1 LIWRN
6 FLRPIPCDFA
16 SNPLTTAQAK
26 LSSARERLSHWMIWA
41 MSTYRL
47 DKLFSPR
54 SVAVVGASPRETS
67 PGRAVLRNLRSA
79 GFKGSIGLVNPHYG
93 EIEGIKAVKTI
104 QELPQGPDLLVIAT
118 PPKSVPGI
126 VAAAGE
132 KGVATAIIITAGLG
146 HGEGSLAD
154 ACEQAARATGLRL
167 VGPNCLGVLS
177 SRVKLNASFA
187 ARMPPA
193 GELALISQSGAI
205 TAGLI
210 EWSAAHDI
218 GFSAAVSL
226 GDKIDVDFGDLLDFF
241 AFDGRTRAILLYIES
256 VNNARKFMSAARAAA
271 RIKPVVVVKSGR
283 HAQGAKAAQTHTG
296 ALAGADAV
304 YDAAFRRAGLLR
316 VLDLDELFAAAETLG
331 RVRPFPGKRLAVL
344 TNGGG
349 VGVLAVDRLADLG
362 GTLAGISPDTMKR
375 LDATLPPIWSRANP
389 IDIAGDADARRYTA
403 AFEALLEDPQND
415 AVLVMNVP
423 TALASAEAAAKSIVA
438 AAQGHRNSLI
448 GPKPIFAAWVGTS
461 EAMTPIFEAA
471 GIPSYATESD
481 AVRGFMHLVR
491 YREAQEAL
499 MATPPSLAQDFK
511 PDVATAHSIVEAAVR
526 RGRTWLDPIEST
538 RLLAAYFI
546 PIASA
551 QLARNADEATAAARP
566 FLAEGT
572 GVVAK
577 ILLPD
582 IVHKSEVGGV
592 RLNLT
597 SECAVRD
604 AVTDIIARARAV
616 RPDARITGVTIHPMV
631 LRLKARELIAGIA
644 DDPTFGPVIVFGRG
658 GTAVEVIG
666 DKALALP
673 PLDLELARD
682 LIGRTRVSRVL
693 RAYRDVPAADIDAI
707 ALLLVKLAQ
716 LAADLPEIRELDL
729 NPVLADQNGLIAVD
743 ARIAVATVEPARRGP
758 SSHPRFAIRPY
769 PKEWERHA
777 QLRDGTKIFVRPVRP
792 EDEPLYGPFFA
803 AVTPEDLRLR
813 FFAPVKEFGHTFI
826 ARFTQIDYARAMAFL
841 AIEETSG
848 KMLGVVRMHA
858 DANYERGEYAIL
870 VRSDVKGRGL
880 GFLLMQMIIEY
891 ARAEGLQIIEGQV
904 LSENARMLAMCKELG
919 FEIATDP
926 CDPDMC
932 AVRLALSS
940 S

>member
-1 LIWRN
+1 
-6 FLRPIPCDFA
+6 
-16 SNPLTTAQAK
+16 
-26 LSSARERLSHWMIWA
+26 

-67 PGRAVLRNLRSA
+67 PGRAVLRNLASA
-79 GFKGSIGLVNPHYG
+79 GFEGSVSLVNPHYG
-93 EIEGIKAVKTI
+93 EIEGIEAVKTI
-104 QELPQGPDLLVIAT
+104 QELRQAPDLIVIAA
-118 PPKSVPGI
+118 PPRSVPGI

-154 ACEQAARATGLRL
+154 ACEKAARATGLRL

-177 SRVKLNASFA
+177 SRAKLNASFA

-193 GELALISQSGAI
+193 GGLALVSQSGAI
-205 TAGLI
+205 AAGLI

-226 GDKIDVDFGDLLDFF
+226 GDKVDVDFGDLLDFF
-241 AFDGRTRAILLYIES
+241 ALDGATRAILLYIES

-304 YDAAFRRAGLLR
+304 YEAAFHRAGLLR

-331 RVRPFPGKRLAVL
+331 RVRPFPGKRLAIL
-344 TNGGG
+344 TNDGG
-349 VGVLAVDRLADLG
+349 VGVLAVDRLADLD
-362 GTLAGISPDTMKR
+362 GTLAALSPATMKQ
-375 LDATLPPIWSRANP
+375 LDAALPPIWSRANP
-389 IDIAGDADARRYTA
+389 VDIAGDADAPRYLA
-403 AFEALLEDPQND
+403 AFEALLEDREND
-415 AVLVMNVP
+415 AILVMNVP
-423 TALASAEAAAKSIVA
+423 TALASADAAARSIA
-438 AAQGHRNSLI
+438 ACAQTHHSSFLR
-448 GPKPIFAAWVGTS
+448 PKPVFAVWVGSSDAT
-461 EAMTPIFEAA
+461 TPIFEAA

-481 AVRGFMHLVR
+481 AARG
-491 YREAQEAL
+491 
-499 MATPPSLAQDFK
+499 
-511 PDVATAHSIVEAAVR
+511 VAEAAVR
-526 RGRTWLDPIEST
+526 RGSTWLDPIEIT
-538 RLLAAYFI
+538 RLLAAYSI
-546 PIASA
+546 PIAPA
-551 QLARNADEATAAARP
+551 LLARNADEAAAAARP
-566 FLAEGT
+566 FLAEGL
-572 GVVAK
+572 GVVVK
-577 ILLPD
+577 ILSPD

-597 SECAVRD
+597 SERAVRD
-604 AVTDIIARARAV
+604 AVVDILARARAV
-616 RPDARITGVTIHPMV
+616 KPDARITGVTIHPMV
-631 LRLKARELIAGIA
+631 LRPKAHELIAGIA

-673 PLDLELARD
+673 PLDLTLARE

-693 RAYRDVPAADIDAI
+693 KAYRDVPAADVDAI

-716 LAADLPEIRELDL
+716 LAADLPELRELDL

-743 ARIAVATVEPARRGP
+743 ARIAVAPVEAARRGP
-758 SSHPRFAIRPY
+758 PGHPRFAIRPY
-769 PKEWERHA
+769 PKEWERRTE
-777 QLRDGTKIFVRPVRP
+777 LRDETKILVRPVRP

-803 AVTPEDLRLR
+803 AVTQQDLRLR

-826 ARFTQIDYARAMAFL
+826 ARFTQIDYARAMAFI
-841 AIEETSG
+841 AIEESSG
-848 KMLGVVRMHA
+848 KMLGVVRLHA

-870 VRSDVKGRGL
+870 VRSDLKGRGL
-880 GFLLMQMIIEY
+880 GYLLMQMIIEY
-891 ARAEGLQIIEGQV
+891 ARAEGLKIIEGQV
-904 LSENARMLAMCKELG
+904 LAENTAMLAMCRELG
-919 FEIATDP
+919 FSVSPDP
-926 CDPDMC
+926 SDPDTC
-932 AVRLALSS
+932 IVKLVISAAGSKT
-940 S
+940 